1 MSPSQPVGTRPP
13 SPAPLKRIASSLR
26 AVDTSLSQIAAL
38 DRAVR
43 DVGWPTYKAY
53 PRVWKEDRENTPL
66 TPQFEVTFDA
76 ALAASLLRK
85 PESLKTEGVELGR
98 AEPLGVTGWC
108 GLACAQVLTDGV
120 AQEASAAGNHSDGQ
134 LLSQGPAPDNTQYC
148 HVYHSWSPTAQKRQV
163 GVGTRVRCGW
173 KSWG

>member
-85 PESLKTEGVELGR
+85 PESLKTEGV
-98 AEPLGVTGWC
+98 
-108 GLACAQVLTDGV
+108 
-120 AQEASAAGNHSDGQ
+120 
-134 LLSQGPAPDNTQYC
+134 
-148 HVYHSWSPTAQKRQV
+148 
-163 GVGTRVRCGW
+163 
-173 KSWG
+173 